1 MAFMRYTVLRL
12 IYAQGSL
19 FMLRL
24 FLLVLVCAFG
34 LPALA
39 QEATPSAELMAE
51 VRALEATAQA
61 RLEALQAAAAR
72 IERDVDY
79 AFNLLGL
86 FEAIGLLITVGAGLA
101 ALLGVTQLYSAR
113 KDTRKINEEL
123 KQQAADLLQ
132 RFDDEIEQ
140 RKRDVEALREQLMR
154 AEQEQHK
161 NTVNALIGSAL
172 LPIGERQ
179 YRNGDQEGAIAT
191 YKRALE
197 LDPNNPVFY
206 QRLGYIF
213 TQQGKFVEAEQY
225 YNRAIGLE
233 ANFAPAIAGLGYV
246 YRRMG
251 DEEKNFDRRTELY
264 IKAEQHLTDALKLSD
279 RLLDEDG
286 EPWWGVV
293 GGLRRRRGQL
303 DEAIYAY
310 EKVTKIAPNSSYGFG
325 NLALLYMKKNDRE
338 AMLKT
343 YKHVERIAE
352 TEIRSKAGN
361 FWGYADLIVARLA
374 LGKSE
379 QALDDLRIAI
389 GLAPINARY
398 MLEGLRDT
406 LADLARFIEDEKR
419 PAIEQAVRELNREL
433 AQRAAQAQIEQPE
446 GEAS

>member
-1 MAFMRYTVLRL
+1 MRR
-12 IYAQGSL
+12 
-19 FMLRL
+19 
-24 FLLVLVCAFG
+24 
-34 LPALA
+34 LPALLMLMCVFGSPILA
-39 QEATPSAELMAE
+39 QDASPTADPLAE
-51 VRALEATAQA
+51 VRTLGATAQA
-61 RLEALQAAAAR
+61 RLEAVQEAADKV
-72 IERDVDY
+72 ERGVDR

-86 FEAIGLLITVGAGLA
+86 FEAIGIFITVGAGVA
-101 ALLGVTQLYSAR
+101 ALFGVSQLYSAR
-113 KDTRKINEEL
+113 NDTKKINEDL
-123 KQQAADLLQ
+123 KKQADDLLR
-132 RFDDEIEQ
+132 RFNEEIEQ
-140 RKRDVEALREQLMR
+140 RKRDVENLREELMR

-191 YKRALE
+191 YQRALE

-213 TQQGKFVEAEQY
+213 TQQNKFAQAEQY
-225 YNRAIGLE
+225 YERAIGLE
-233 ANFAPAIAGLGYV
+233 RDFAPAIAGLGFV

-251 DEEKNFDRRTELY
+251 DGEQDKMRQSQLY
-264 IKAEQHLTDALKLSD
+264 NQAESHLLRALNLSE

-286 EPWWGVV
+286 EPWWGVL
-293 GGLRRRRGQL
+293 GGLYRRRGQI
-303 DEAIYAY
+303 DQAIYAY
-310 EKVTKIAPNSSYGFG
+310 HKVTQIAPNSSYGFG

-343 YKHVERIAE
+343 YRHVERIAE

-361 FWGYADLIVARLA
+361 FWGYADLIVARFA

-379 QALDDLRIAI
+379 QALDNLPIAI
-389 GLAPINARY
+389 GVAPTNAPY

-406 LADLARFIEDEKR
+406 LVDLAQVVEDEKR
-419 PAIEQAVRELNREL
+419 LPIEQAIQELNREL
-433 AQRAAQAQIEQPE
+433 AQRAAQTQLEQPE